1 MLSAQFTVAATGRHR
16 DIRNLFPALPQR
28 PANQQRQKQPG
39 KDESNPLSPCFV
51 LRKIFNKYKQPRKN
65 DQNPYALFG
74 PWQRKILYNLE
85 IQYLGPMK
93 TKNST

>member
-1 MLSAQFTVAATGRHR
+1 MRLCRGSWPLCCPHSSLLQPLEDPR

-39 KDESNPLSPCFV
+39 KDESNPLSPFFV
-51 LRKIFNKYKQPRKN
+51 LGKIFNKYKQPRKN

-74 PWQRKILYNLE
+74 PWQKKKIY
-85 IQYLGPMK
+85 I
-93 TKNST
+93 T